1 METQAEKVFY
11 VKHAKKSNW
20 CSIVRIKPKNL
31 FSMPE
36 SASDEEEAE
45 IDVYSL
51 LVGVEAMTVR
61 ID

>member
-1 METQAEKVFY
+1 
-11 VKHAKKSNW
+11 
-20 CSIVRIKPKNL
+20 
-31 FSMPE
+31 MPE